1 MAKKKVDVFFYNEYW
16 VNHCMGKRNIKNG
29 KNNTNKKMHNVHK
42 DALHTQ
48 PPPTPTKKKNSYI
61 RPGVGNYLA

>member
-29 KNNTNKKMHNVHK
+29 KNNTNKIMHNVHK
-42 DALHTQ
+42 DTHNH
-48 PPPTPTKKKNSYI
+48 PPPPPPPQKKQ
-61 RPGVGNYLA
+61 VGNYLA